1 MRPPSRALAPLPSS
15 TRTPATLKKT
25 GFQASALS
33 KQSVRAAAAIL
44 EARFFAESQAGAH
57 RAEQGDGAQ
66 QDPRDP
72 WGFFGVEFDRIDT
85 NHDGVLSLQ
94 EVSAGLLSSGWDA
107 AQVDPR
113 APSAAAA
120 PSRWKGPRHT
130 SQRGPAGRQDG
141 RPVSL
146 RRALTVG
153 SGLGGHRCRANRGT

>member
-1 MRPPSRALAPLPSS
+1 M
-15 TRTPATLKKT
+15 
-25 GFQASALS
+25 
-33 KQSVRAAAAIL
+33 RAAAAIL

-107 AQVDPR
+107 DQVDAR
-113 APSAAAA
+113 AHSAAAA
-120 PSRWKGPRHT
+120 AAPA
-130 SQRGPAGRQDG
+130 SQLSWRMLVRD
-141 RPVSL
+141 
-146 RRALTVG
+146 TF
-153 SGLGGHRCRANRGT
+153 LG